1 MRVIAYIDGMNFYEA
16 SKNHSW
22 YPAGWC
28 NWTETIRAYCP
39 GAVVS
44 VRYFTSKYIGG
55 DRKRKRRQDLH
66 LMAMEQEAKAELVY
80 GSCRLR
86 RSRCP
91 KCAAQSQRVAE
102 KMTDVNI
109 AVRLLE
115 DAVDSLFDHAYLV
128 SSDID
133 LVPAVHAA
141 LRRAPESQIRV
152 LLPPGAVKAEEF
164 SNLERLYP
172 DRSSTEYLDLS
183 RIRRFPDDLPRRWN
197 RRLPAHWRE
206 DAGARPDHPEQET
219 TLPRTQTV
227 SSWAKES
234 AGYGT
239 EAATQALPNIRA
251 HRAKA

>member
-16 SKNHSW
+16 SKNQPW

-39 GAVVS
+39 GDVVS
-44 VRYFTSKYIGG
+44 VRYFTSLYIGG
-55 DRKRKRRQDLH
+55 DRKRALRQELH

-80 GSCRLR
+80 GSCRVR
-86 RSRCP
+86 QSRCP

-115 DAVDSLFDHAYLV
+115 DAVDSLFDRAYLV

-152 LLPPGAVKAEEF
+152 LLPPGSVKTEEF
-164 SNLERLYP
+164 ENLERDYP
-172 DRSSTEYLDLS
+172 GRSTAEHLDPG
-183 RIRRFPDDLPRRWN
+183 RMVRFPDHLPKRWN

-206 DAGARPDHPEQET
+206 DAGARPNRPEHET
-219 TLPRTQTV
+219 TLPRTQSV
-227 SSWAKES
+227 ASWAKES
-234 AGYGT
+234 AG
-239 EAATQALPNIRA
+239 
-251 HRAKA
+251 